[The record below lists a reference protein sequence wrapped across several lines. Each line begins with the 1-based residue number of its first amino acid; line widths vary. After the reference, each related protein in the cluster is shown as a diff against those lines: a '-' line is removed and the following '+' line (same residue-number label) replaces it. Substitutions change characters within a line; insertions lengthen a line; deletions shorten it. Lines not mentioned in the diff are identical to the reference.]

1 MQGGLMIIKR
11 SIFNSMKLNENLHW
25 GELEDVVFSKI
36 AQLCGYYIY
45 VDHNN
50 KIYTNSLRLK
60 EKKNLTFLPHIIQI
74 ALSKTLRPL
83 YVLKNIVIHYIN
95 RIWMSY

>member
-1 MQGGLMIIKR
+1 MIIKR
-11 SIFNSMKLNENLHW
+11 SIFNSMKLNENLYW

-36 AQLCGYYIY
+36 AHLCGYYIY
-45 VDHNN
+45 VDQNN

-74 ALSKTLRPL
+74 ALSKTFRPL